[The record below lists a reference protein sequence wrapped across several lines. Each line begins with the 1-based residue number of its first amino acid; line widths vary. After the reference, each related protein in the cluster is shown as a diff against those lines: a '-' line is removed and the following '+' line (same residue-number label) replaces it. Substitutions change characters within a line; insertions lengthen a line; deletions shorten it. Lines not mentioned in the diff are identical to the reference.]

1 LTFAGLSRAD
11 LESVLGAM
19 RPLLHDHLAG
29 ERPPAQVIPVQ
40 QALRARIDSGEIPAG
55 GMLPSVSQIQGE
67 CGVAKIT
74 AQKALHV
81 LVDEGLAR
89 VVKGWGTFRAD

>member
-1 LTFAGLSRAD
+1 
-11 LESVLGAM
+11 
-19 RPLLHDHLAG
+19 
-29 ERPPAQVIPVQ
+29 
-40 QALRARIDSGEIPAG
+40 LRARIDSGEIPVG

-67 CGVAKIT
+67 YGVAKIT

-89 VVKGWGTFRAD
+89 VVKGWAPSEPTRPARYIPDH